1 MFYPGDPMP
10 ATKSKKST
18 PRNSTKPR
26 KTSKSAL
33 RKKKQQKAALLR
45 ALIIT
50 LIVALLGLGGG
61 YVVHRQVTAERD
73 VLHLPLENM
82 GAGDVAVHFIDKG
95 QADAVLIQ
103 TDDGFMLIDAARNTL
118 ANRRDLV
125 GYLRQAGV
133 TELRYVVATHP
144 HADHIGGFPA
154 VLDEFAVAGVTTMIM
169 PNVSH
174 TTAAYRN
181 MISAIERNQ
190 VRVQAPI
197 SGESFSLGS
206 AEFTILA
213 PNGSGF
219 ADLNDYSVAMRMLV
233 GEISF
238 IFAGDATRLSE
249 LQMISAGHYLNST
262 VLMLPHHGSRT
273 SSSAEFLNIVSPTY
287 AVISVGAGNSYGH
300 PHQVVMDRLIQ
311 RVDEQNI
318 FRTDQD
324 GHIVFRT
331 DGTTLQIFTSVER
344 PHIDPGA

>member
-1 MFYPGDPMP
+1 MP
-10 ATKSKKST
+10 TKKTKKSA
-18 PRNSTKPR
+18 PRSSAKPR

-33 RKKKQQKAALLR
+33 RKKKQQRAAILR
-45 ALIIT
+45 G
-50 LIVALLGLGGG
+50 LIVALIVAVLGLGGG
-61 YVVHRQVTAERD
+61 YVVHQQVTAERD

-82 GAGDVAVHFIDKG
+82 GAGYVAVHFLDKG

-103 TDDGFMLIDAARNTL
+103 TDEGFMLIDAARNTL

-154 VLDEFAVAGVTTMIM
+154 VLDEFATPGVTTMLM

-190 VRVQAPI
+190 VIVQAPV
-197 SGESFSLGS
+197 SGHSFELGA

-219 ADLNDYSVAMRMLV
+219 ADLNDYSVAFRMVV
-233 GEISF
+233 GDISF
-238 IFAGDATRLSE
+238 VFAGDATRLSE

-273 SSSAEFLNIVSPTY
+273 STSGEFLNAVNPTY
-287 AVISVGAGNSYGH
+287 AVISVGQGNSYGH
-300 PHQVVMDRLIQ
+300 PHQVVMDRVIQ
-311 RVDEQNI
+311 RIGEENI
-318 FRTDQD
+318 FRTDMD

-331 DGTTLQIFTSVER
+331 DGTTLQIFTSIER
-344 PHIDPGA
+344 PAVDPGA